1 MTGRPS
7 WRLLKRQAFLIT
19 STIYLTIARLAIMPI
34 AGTRSS
40 TLRVERL
47 TTQASWMTATK
58 ARSAVLRGSTAPQL
72 RDLQLARAQ
81 TRLQLR
87 LPITVA
93 MRRSAV
99 TALATPGAAQAFEI
113 EWHQP
118 IQYRLGELLQ
128 KISAAP
134 FCKRS
139 KNAMFPSAS
148 CFPLAI
154 DRDSTPQSYR
164 RDAMTAHYRAP
175 SLARKSHN
183 HFLQSM
189 VDVIRCGRSG
199 SPAIE

>member
-1 MTGRPS
+1 
-7 WRLLKRQAFLIT
+7 
-19 STIYLTIARLAIMPI
+19 
-34 AGTRSS
+34 
-40 TLRVERL
+40 
-47 TTQASWMTATK
+47 MTATK
-58 ARSAVLRGSTAPQL
+58 ACAAVLRGSRAPQL

-81 TRLQLR
+81 TRLQLT
-87 LPITVA
+87 LPISVA

-99 TALATPGAAQAFEI
+99 TALATPGADQAFEV

-139 KNAMFPSAS
+139 KNAMFSSAS
-148 CFPLAI
+148 CFPLALH
-154 DRDSTPQSYR
+154 RHSTPQFYQ
-164 RDAMTAHYRAP
+164 RDAMTARYRAP
-175 SLARKSHN
+175 SRARKSPN

-199 SPAIE
+199 SQR